1 MNMSVIRAFFSWE
14 QREFLMFCIWIQ
26 IFFLL
31 SLAKWQIL
39 EHKPVV
45 WCTDLNTM
53 NQMTNIITI
62 MYYWY
67 IVVMEIVVNII
78 PFLMVRMINASIN
91 ILCFEVDIIFSTILL
106 IIFNILHYW
115 QAEFIWQYPDAWD
128 SQQ

>member
-1 MNMSVIRAFFSWE
+1 
-14 QREFLMFCIWIQ
+14 
-26 IFFLL
+26 
-31 SLAKWQIL
+31 
-39 EHKPVV
+39 
-45 WCTDLNTM
+45 
-53 NQMTNIITI
+53 
-62 MYYWY
+62 
-67 IVVMEIVVNII
+67 MEIVVNII